1 MAQQQLILNIPAD
14 HSATFKRFFW
24 QDNIILRDVLFNSLS
39 QSEPTERF
47 FYLWGEPGC
56 GKSHLLQASCHA
68 LGKAMPC
75 AYLPIQSLQEAGA
88 GSEIFDNLEQLDL
101 IAIDG
106 LEHLAGN
113 AVWEEAL
120 FHCYNRIL
128 AQPNARLMMAA
139 SQPIAALNI
148 DLLDLR
154 SRLSACMIFHVASLN
169 ETATLKLLQER
180 AIQRGLLLSEEVA
193 HFLIRRCPRNP
204 GLLLDIFEQLD
215 KAAWKEQRRLTI
227 PFVKSVLS
235 L

>member
-1 MAQQQLILNIPAD
+1 MNQQLILNIPTD
-14 HSATFKRFFW
+14 HSATFERFFW
-24 QDNIILRDVLFNSLS
+24 QDNTVLRDVLFSCLS
-39 QSEPTERF
+39 QSQPIERL

-88 GSEIFDNLEQLDL
+88 DPEIFDNLEQLDL

-113 AVWEEAL
+113 AAWEEAL

-128 AQPNARLMMAA
+128 AQPKSRLIMVA

-148 DLLDLR
+148 QLPDLR
-154 SRLSACMIFHVASLN
+154 SRLSACMVFHVASLN
-169 ETATLKLLQER
+169 EAATLKLLQER
-180 AIQRGLLLSEEVA
+180 AIQRGLLLSEDVA

-204 GLLLDIFEQLD
+204 GQLLDIFEQLD

-227 PFVKSVLS
+227 PFAKSVLA